1 MKAPVSIA
9 VAVLAM
15 GLLAWGA
22 TDQGPRDDDSIARLQ
37 DRISSLEHRVEAL
50 ENRLRATTAGRSS
63 AVRRPVPTPRSP
75 NRPRGWRR
83 KEFNGRSYYVIP
95 LEQEPAGSSQRSR

>member
-22 TDQGPRDDDSIARLQ
+22 TNQDPRGGDPIARLEV
-37 DRISSLEHRVEAL
+37 RISSLEHRVETL
-50 ENRLRATTAGRSS
+50 ERRLRATTAGRSS
-63 AVRRPVPTPRSP
+63 ATRRPVPTPRSP
-75 NRPRGWRR
+75 TRPRGWRR

-95 LEQEPAGSSQRSR
+95 LEQEPARSTQRSR